1 MTEQQKRQF
10 LANVNKQS
18 GVRLN
23 NLTTECWI
31 WEGYKDLE
39 GYGNFQTKWA
49 KELNTK
55 YAHRISFHLFKEEFL
70 PTKDRN
76 KDLLHSCDNT
86 SCVNPEHLRFGNMTE
101 NTKDRDERGRG
112 VVLQGFQH
120 GSSIFTPTDVDKI
133 VYMRLTGSTHEQIWE
148 EMGCERPTIKR
159 LLTGKTY
166 DKINY
171 EKLIKSKK
179 LILRELLD
187 NRILKLK
194 AEGLSY
200 SQITAETGRS
210 ATYISNLLNK

>member
-31 WEGYKDLE
+31 WEAGKCNE
-39 GYGNFQTKWA
+39 GYGQLQTKWA
-49 KELNTK
+49 KELGTHK
-55 YAHRISFHLFKEEFL
+55 AHRLSFHLFKEEFL

-76 KDLLHSCDNT
+76 KDLLHSCDNP

-101 NTKDRDERGRG
+101 NMKERDERGRQ
-112 VVLQGFQH
+112 VSLQGFQH
-120 GSSIFTPTDVDKI
+120 GSSIFTPSDVDKI
-133 VYMRLTGSTHEQIWE
+133 VFMRLTGKTHQQIWE

-166 DKINY
+166 EKINY
-171 EKLIKSKK
+171 EELIQAKK
-179 LILRELLD
+179 VVLRELLD
-187 NRILKLK
+187 NRIRRLK
-194 AEGLSY
+194 ANGLSY

-210 ATYISNLLNK
+210 STYISNLLNK